1 MDIQQA
7 LRLIEWL
14 DEERRKDRQTI
25 ATLEERLGGQQE
37 TIDGLSRRV
46 NGMESDQSVMR
57 TELIPAAA
65 NNDTL
70 DQLRREMRQMV
81 EGMET
86 KRLNAE
92 RESQRVGDMQREQLV
107 RTIREIEE
115 KTERISRQTVE
126 LPGFQM
132 ERDRLAGTVGDVQL
146 KIDDLNKRLDDP
158 ERRIA
163 YLEEQRRQDARRLT
177 ESETQLQDTRKA
189 LESVRPKISLIEDL
203 SIRNERRIQ
212 DISNTDRERREQIQ
226 QFIDQQTLLN
236 QTRDQETSGLM
247 RRFEEHDRVMEQ
259 NIQRFETWSE
269 AYRAMRQIIEDFH
282 RIGERLERRI
292 NEVAEM
298 QRLSEDRFR
307 QEWNTYRA
315 DDQKR
320 WKQYTLSSDEVWR
333 RHDEDFDQYVKL
345 IQSLQTELPVIQSNV
360 NRLWQMER
368 DRAAIEAERA
378 RSLLQQME
386 PGAPGTPGI
395 TNTSTSTFP
404 TVGRNSNG
412 NNNGGYP

>member
-25 ATLEERLGGQQE
+25 STLEERLASQQD
-37 TIDGLSRRV
+37 TLDSLARRV
-46 NGMESDQSVMR
+46 NGMESDQSSLR
-57 TELIPAAA
+57 GGAAAASPAAS
-65 NNDTL
+65 NDAM

-81 EGMET
+81 ETVET

-92 RESQRVGDMQREQLV
+92 RESQRVGEMQREQV
-107 RTIREIEE
+107 MRTLREVEE
-115 KTERISRQTVE
+115 KTERIGRQTVE
-126 LPGFQM
+126 FPGFQA
-132 ERDRLAGTVGDVQL
+132 ERDRLAGVVGDLQL
-146 KIDDLNKRLDDP
+146 KVDDLGKRFDDP

-163 YLEEQRRQDARRLT
+163 YLEEQRRQDARRITDL
-177 ESETQLQDTRKA
+177 ETQLQESRKS
-189 LESVRPKISLIEDL
+189 LDSMRPKIALIEDL
-203 SIRNERRIQ
+203 SLRNERRIQ
-212 DISNTDRERREQIQ
+212 EIGNTDRERREQIQ

-236 QTRDQETSGLM
+236 QTRDQETANIM

-259 NIQRFETWSE
+259 NIQRFESWSE

-307 QEWNTYRA
+307 QEWNTYRT

-320 WKQYTLSSDEVWR
+320 WKQYSLTNDEVWR
-333 RHDEDFDQYVKL
+333 RHDEDFGEYAKTLQA
-345 IQSLQTELPVIQSNV
+345 IQTEIPVLQNNI

-378 RSLLQQME
+378 RTLLQQME
-386 PGAPGTPGI
+386 PSTSSNPTG
-395 TNTSTSTFP
+395 TSTSTFP
-404 TVGRNSNG
+404 AINNRPNG
-412 NNNGGYP
+412 NGGTT

>member
-25 ATLEERLGGQQE
+25 ATLEERLGGQQDM
-37 TIDGLSRRV
+37 IDGLARRV
-46 NGMESDQSVMR
+46 NGMESDQSVTR
-57 TELIPAAA
+57 TEQSSA
-65 NNDTL
+65 TTSTETV
-70 DQLRREMRQMV
+70 DQLRREMRQLV
-81 EGMET
+81 ETVET

-92 RESQRVGDMQREQLV
+92 RESQRVGDMQREQV
-107 RTIREIEE
+107 MRTIREIEE
-115 KTERISRQTVE
+115 KTERIGRQTVE

-132 ERDRLAGTVGDVQL
+132 ERDRLAGIVSDVQL
-146 KIDDLNKRLDDP
+146 KMDDLNKRFDDP

-163 YLEEQRRQDARRLT
+163 YLEEQRRQDARRIT
-177 ESETQLQDTRKA
+177 ELETQLQDTRKA
-189 LESVRPKISLIEDL
+189 LESVRPKIALIEDL

-212 DISNTDRERREQIQ
+212 EISNTDRERREQIQ

-236 QTRDQETSGLM
+236 QTRDQETAGLM
-247 RRFEEHDRVMEQ
+247 KRFEEHDRVMEQ

-307 QEWNTYRA
+307 QEWNAYRT

-333 RHDEDFDQYVKL
+333 RHDEDFSEYVKL
-345 IQSLQTELPVIQSNV
+345 IQALQTELPIIQGNV

-386 PGAPGTPGI
+386 PGAPSSTPSS
-395 TNTSTSTFP
+395 TSTSSFP
-404 TVGRNSNG
+404 IVRGTNG
-412 NNNGGYP
+412 SNNNYP

>member
-37 TIDGLSRRV
+37 MIDGLARRL
-46 NGMESDQSVMR
+46 NGMESDQSMLR
-57 TELIPAAA
+57 TEHSTTGTPHETA
-65 NNDTL
+65 
-70 DQLRREMRQMV
+70 DQLRREMRQLV
-81 EGMET
+81 ETVET

-92 RESQRVGDMQREQLV
+92 RESQRVGEMQREQV
-107 RTIREIEE
+107 MRTIREIEE
-115 KTERISRQTVE
+115 KTERIGRQTVE

-132 ERDRLAGTVGDVQL
+132 ERDRLAGVVSDVQL
-146 KIDDLNKRLDDP
+146 KIDDLNKRFDDP

-163 YLEEQRRQDARRLT
+163 YLEEQRRQDARRIT
-177 ESETQLQDTRKA
+177 ELETQLQDTRKA
-189 LESVRPKISLIEDL
+189 LESVRPKIALIEDL

-212 DISNTDRERREQIQ
+212 EISNTDRERREQIQ

-236 QTRDQETSGLM
+236 QTRDQETAGLI

-307 QEWNTYRA
+307 QEWNAYRT

-333 RHDEDFDQYVKL
+333 RHDEDFAEYVKL
-345 IQSLQTELPVIQSNV
+345 IQALQTELPIIQANV

-386 PGAPGTPGI
+386 PGAPSAQTS
-395 TNTSTSTFP
+395 TTSTSSFP
-404 TVGRNSNG
+404 IVGRGTNG
-412 NNNGGYP
+412 NNNYP

>member
-14 DEERRKDRQTI
+14 DEERRKDRQVI
-25 ATLEERLGGQQE
+25 ATLEERLGGQQDM
-37 TIDGLSRRV
+37 IDGLTRRL
-46 NGMESDQSVMR
+46 NGLESDHSMLRAEPSTTGLQNE
-57 TELIPAAA
+57 T
-65 NNDTL
+65 T
-70 DQLRREMRQMV
+70 DQLRREMRQLV
-81 EGMET
+81 ETVET

-92 RESQRVGDMQREQLV
+92 RESQRIGDMQREQFL
-107 RTIREIEE
+107 RTIRELEE
-115 KTERISRQTVE
+115 KTERIGRQTIE

-132 ERDRLAGTVGDVQL
+132 ERDRLANVVTDVQL
-146 KIDDLNKRLDDP
+146 KIDDLNKRFDDP

-163 YLEEQRRQDARRLT
+163 YLEEQRRQDARRIT
-177 ESETQLQDTRKA
+177 ELETQLQDTRKA
-189 LESVRPKISLIEDL
+189 LESVRPKIALIEDL
-203 SIRNERRIQ
+203 SLRNERRIQ
-212 DISNTDRERREQIQ
+212 DFSNTDRERREQIQ

-236 QTRDQETSGLM
+236 QTRDQETAGLM
-247 RRFEEHDRVMEQ
+247 KRFEEHDRMMEQ
-259 NIQRFETWSE
+259 NIQRFESWSE

-307 QEWNTYRA
+307 QEWNTYRT

-333 RHDEDFDQYVKL
+333 RHDEDFAEYVKL
-345 IQSLQTELPVIQSNV
+345 IQALQTELPIIQSNV

-386 PGAPGTPGI
+386 PGAPGSPT
-395 TNTSTSTFP
+395 TTSTSTFP
-404 TVGRNSNG
+404 AITRTPNG
-412 NNNGGYP
+412 NNGGNYP